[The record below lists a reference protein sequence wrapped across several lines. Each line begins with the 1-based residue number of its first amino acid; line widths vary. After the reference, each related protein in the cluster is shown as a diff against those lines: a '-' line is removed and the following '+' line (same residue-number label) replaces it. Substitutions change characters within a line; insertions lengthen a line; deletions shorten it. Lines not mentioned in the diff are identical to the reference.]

1 MKRALVVVEPTDGSK
16 TLVEE
21 AGDLASGV
29 GAELVLLHVTTV
41 EEWESNR
48 ERLSNITDFENQYG
62 IEQTREGARQ
72 FAENIGH
79 DVLGDL
85 NVDVSTVGAIGNRTD
100 QILKTAEEKD
110 CDHVFMSGKK
120 RSPTGKAVF
129 GDATQSV
136 ILNFSGIVSVITT
149 EDR

>member
-1 MKRALVVVEPTDGSK
+1 MQRALVVVEPTDGSK

-21 AGDLASGV
+21 AGKLASGV

-48 ERLSNITDFENQYG
+48 EQLSNITDFENQYG
-62 IEQTREGARQ
+62 IEQTRQGARQ
-72 FAENIGH
+72 FAENVGH
-79 DVLGDL
+79 DVLDGM
-85 NVDVSTVGAIGNRTD
+85 NVDVSTVGAIGDRKD
-100 QILKTAEEKD
+100 QILKTAEQEA

-129 GDATQSV
+129 GDVTQSV